1 MIATAEGRGT
11 QLQFKMVCGA
21 TLFSPSVRGR
31 AAEGGRG
38 SLKGHLESVYRLCP
52 APRLED
58 NFMHATQS
66 VEASNRF
73 LGAKFVR
80 SNHAF
85 HNLSTR

>member
-1 MIATAEGRGT
+1 MVATAEGRGKGILT
-11 QLQFKMVCGA
+11 RQSRRGPKILSPLTGLICA
-21 TLFSPSVRGR
+21 TKSVHGLRPWLLSL
-31 AAEGGRG
+31 AA
-38 SLKGHLESVYRLCP
+38 L
-52 APRLED
+52 RLED
-58 NFMHATQS
+58 NFMHATQR